1 MHTFI
6 PPYSRVCTG
15 HPQSLLK
22 FVNYYLG
29 LGHLSSHL
37 LTFTSEFT
45 RLSHSSIASHLTV
58 NAFRV
63 LQKKSFCIP
72 MKNFFVTASQLQIWY
87 LVLRLFSGCIAMRC
101 TGIHFYIFFLQVR
114 SDFSEP
120 SDNMLTRA
128 SFVLEIN
135 ASSGLWVDVFIICAQ
150 SFDFF
155 WMTAE
160 RLVLIYVQ
168 GASDSLVLAP
178 YSKADLAVQ
187 GLKVH
192 LKNNSCFS
200 RKSNEEIS

>member
-1 MHTFI
+1 MYLGAWMLLVSSGLIKMYPYHKLGSNYSVLPYKKKSWHMHTFI
-6 PPYSRVCTG
+6 PSYSRVCTG

-101 TGIHFYIFFLQVR
+101 TGIHFYIFFYKLGQI
-114 SDFSEP
+114 SQ
-120 SDNMLTRA
+120 NHQ
-128 SFVLEIN
+128 
-135 ASSGLWVDVFIICAQ
+135 IIC
-150 SFDFF
+150 SH
-155 WMTAE
+155 
-160 RLVLIYVQ
+160 
-168 GASDSLVLAP
+168 
-178 YSKADLAVQ
+178 
-187 GLKVH
+187 VH
-192 LKNNSCFS
+192 PLSWK
-200 RKSNEEIS
+200 